1 MIWCLIIISGKA
13 LRMLLGTEE
22 VMVGDTILPL
32 FQTHQSP
39 ETGNNQDEMGKQS
52 RIV

>member
-22 VMVGDTILPL
+22 VMVSDPILPL
-32 FQTHQSP
+32 SKTHQSLK
-39 ETGNNQDEMGKQS
+39 TVNNHDEMGKQS